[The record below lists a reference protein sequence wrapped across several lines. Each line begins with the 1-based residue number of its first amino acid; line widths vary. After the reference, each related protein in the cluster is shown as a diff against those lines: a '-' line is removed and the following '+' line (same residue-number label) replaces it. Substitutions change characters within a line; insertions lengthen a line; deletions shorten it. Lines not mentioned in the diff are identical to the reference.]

1 MGKIES
7 EVYNMYPE
15 YMLIQIIEVPKNG
28 NSSPYA
34 VRYYGR
40 MEYFDFDFMCKNTLK
55 KFFTDNN
62 MTSGEYMIIHDNES
76 NGDKFVVDAVCVYRT
91 KESGNF
97 LDFKLAG
104 QEWIDLVNV
113 TMDKTPVV
121 DIGLKIQTI
130 NKVTIP
136 KMVCAATPESTD
148 TISE

>member
-1 MGKIES
+1 MRKIES

-62 MTSGEYMIIHDNES
+62 MLSGEYIIIHDNEI

-91 KESGNF
+91 KDSGNF

-104 QEWIDLVNV
+104 QEWIDLVNT

-136 KMVCAATPESTD
+136 KMVCAATQEPTETV
-148 TISE
+148 SE

>member
-1 MGKIES
+1 
-7 EVYNMYPE
+7 MYPE

-55 KFFTDNN
+55 KFFSDNN
-62 MTSGEYMIIHDNES
+62 MDSGEYLIIHDNEK
-76 NGDKFVVDAVCVYRT
+76 NGDKYVVDAVCIYRT
-91 KESGNF
+91 KDSGNF
-97 LDFKLAG
+97 LEFKLAG
-104 QEWIDLVNV
+104 QEWINLVNT

-130 NKVTIP
+130 NKITIP
-136 KMVCAATPESTD
+136 KMVCATNTPEPTE
-148 TISE
+148 TVSE

>member
-1 MGKIES
+1 MRKIES

-62 MTSGEYMIIHDNES
+62 MTSGEYMVIHDNES

-91 KESGNF
+91 KDSGNF

-104 QEWIDLVNV
+104 QEWIDLVNT

-136 KMVCAATPESTD
+136 KMVCASTQEP
-148 TISE
+148 TETVSE

>member
-1 MGKIES
+1 MF
-7 EVYNMYPE
+7 PE
-15 YMLIQIIEVPKNG
+15 YKIIQIVEVPKNG
-28 NSSPYA
+28 DNKYA
-34 VRYYGR
+34 IRILGR

-62 MTSGEYMIIHDNES
+62 MSSGEYIIIHDNEI

-91 KESGNF
+91 KDSGNF

-104 QEWIDLVNV
+104 QEWIDLVNA

-136 KMVCAATPESTD
+136 KMVCAATPEPTESV
-148 TISE
+148 SE

>member
-1 MGKIES
+1 MRKIES

-28 NSSPYA
+28 NSSLYA

-62 MTSGEYMIIHDNES
+62 MSSGEYIIIHDNEI

-91 KESGNF
+91 KDSGNF

-104 QEWIDLVNV
+104 QEWIDLVNT

-136 KMVCAATPESTD
+136 KMVCAATQEPTETV
-148 TISE
+148 SE

>member
-1 MGKIES
+1 
-7 EVYNMYPE
+7 MYPE

-62 MTSGEYMIIHDNES
+62 MSGGEYIIIHDNEI

-91 KESGNF
+91 KDSGNF

-104 QEWIDLVNV
+104 QEWIDLVNT

-136 KMVCAATPESTD
+136 KMVCAATPEPTESV
-148 TISE
+148 SE

>member
-1 MGKIES
+1 MRKIES

-62 MTSGEYMIIHDNES
+62 MSSGEYIIIHDNEI

-91 KESGNF
+91 KDSGNF

-104 QEWIDLVNV
+104 QEWIDLVNT

-136 KMVCAATPESTD
+136 KMVCAATQEPTETV
-148 TISE
+148 SE

>member
-1 MGKIES
+1 
-7 EVYNMYPE
+7 MYPE

-62 MTSGEYMIIHDNES
+62 MSSGEYIIIHDNET
-76 NGDKFVVDAVCVYRT
+76 NGDKFFVDAVCVYRT
-91 KESGNF
+91 KDSGNF

-104 QEWIDLVNV
+104 QEWIDLVNT

-136 KMVCAATPESTD
+136 KMICAATQEPTESV
-148 TISE
+148 SE